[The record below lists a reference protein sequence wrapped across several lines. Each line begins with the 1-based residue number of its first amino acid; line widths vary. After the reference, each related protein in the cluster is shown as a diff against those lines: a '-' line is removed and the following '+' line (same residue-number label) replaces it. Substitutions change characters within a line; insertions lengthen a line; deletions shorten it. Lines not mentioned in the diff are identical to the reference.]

1 MSAGEEGQTV
11 DGDAWLTDDAP
22 CTQMQRYLSLVHD
35 RRCLVETLEEQVV
48 EEAFLRTQLE
58 VMDERERDCENL
70 VDALLQR
77 IVDLRLQG
85 GEDNGELVDEIEDS
99 ILVEVYKKKMCKDLF
114 QTHCAVSKH
123 ANARKARK
131 WSAMQQR
138 NRQTR
143 KLIQSMEA
151 QITSSAQSMHHTTGD
166 SPAVLS
172 HLRDAP
178 RRPRNWSCSAQN
190 GNPVTVLPVMLE
202 SSEVL
207 LDLEETDVAR
217 QDAPLAP
224 VPDLDGV
231 ELDSKAGEAP
241 SVSFWG
247 DADTDADPPGASA
260 ASALE
265 FFEKDVD
272 CGPDGGPLVALGD
285 PSGDE
290 AIDCSKVARLAHR
303 GVLCHGEVHASPAG
317 ASLASMPSHH
327 ENDFD
332 CGPDSGSLGALGDT
346 GGDETVDC
354 SKVEDA
360 DTSPQGVPPPL
371 GERGEAMEACRS
383 GPQAL
388 HKACDTDSASPSS
401 STEGPV
407 SHPNGDVTLM
417 FGAEAYV
424 DPGACSCLPLISAR
438 GAVKGQGRLVV
449 ATSPLDPPPFE
460 FDWLCMP
467 KRTEETV
474 CPVSLDSLE
483 LAATPATLTRGDG
496 HSLVGHVGPLVRDTE
511 EQVTDAD
518 CVEVDLD
525 EFFAVVSPRLGGGNL
540 SAVDSAVDFQV
551 RNGPLTLEA
560 EDLVEHDD
568 VDQDFFTSER
578 TPCRNL
584 TNFFTCS
591 GTELRKHKL
600 ESCMRFERNRPS
612 GGWWFR

>member
-1 MSAGEEGQTV
+1 
-11 DGDAWLTDDAP
+11 
-22 CTQMQRYLSLVHD
+22 
-35 RRCLVETLEEQVV
+35 
-48 EEAFLRTQLE
+48 
-58 VMDERERDCENL
+58 
-70 VDALLQR
+70 
-77 IVDLRLQG
+77 
-85 GEDNGELVDEIEDS
+85 
-99 ILVEVYKKKMCKDLF
+99 
-114 QTHCAVSKH
+114 
-123 ANARKARK
+123 
-131 WSAMQQR
+131 
-138 NRQTR
+138 
-143 KLIQSMEA
+143 
-151 QITSSAQSMHHTTGD
+151 
-166 SPAVLS
+166 
-172 HLRDAP
+172 
-178 RRPRNWSCSAQN
+178 
-190 GNPVTVLPVMLE
+190 VMLE

-241 SVSFWG
+241 PVSFWG
-247 DADTDADPPGASA
+247 DAETDADPPGASA

-290 AIDCSKVARLAHR
+290 AIDCSKVARLADR

-317 ASLASMPSHH
+317 ASLGSTPISCEKDVDCHPVGWSLIAAGDLCGDKAIDCSGVAPLAHRGVLCDGEASPSPAGASLASMPSHH
-327 ENDFD
+327 ENDVD

-525 EFFAVVSPRLGGGNL
+525 EFFAVVSPRLGGGIL